1 MTCFRAGAWTISSG
15 RGATVLISVT
25 LHIRYSM
32 GWGAVA
38 AIRVTSVWILVVL
51 IMAVLMLAIPDGN
64 TLPATGISWLT
75 LVRNRPTVARP
86 VIDQWRTVADESERS
101 LPMSGVI
108 SPNHDAALS
117 RPTALARGYIFD
129 LDGTIYL
136 GNELLPG
143 ALRTIRHL
151 ASTGCEILFLSN
163 NPTRE
168 IADYVTRLNAFGIPA
183 DPDNILTTI
192 ETTTRWLLQHAPG
205 ATVFPISEQPL
216 KRSLTNAGIRISE
229 HAEEID
235 IVIASYDR
243 TFDYRKLQIA
253 FDAIAVHKRARLI
266 ATNPDRFCPFP
277 GGRGEPDA
285 AAIIGAVEGCTGIR
299 CEQVLGKPDPFML
312 AAALQRL
319 GLPASEC
326 VMVGDRLGTDIAMA
340 IGAGMD
346 SALVLT
352 GETTHE
358 MLAHCPAEAY
368 PTWVLERIDHLI
380 PETNS

>member
-1 MTCFRAGAWTISSG
+1 MACFVVNSG
-15 RGATVLISVT
+15 EQLALTD
-25 LHIRYSM
+25 IR
-32 GWGAVA
+32 
-38 AIRVTSVWILVVL
+38 L
-51 IMAVLMLAIPDGN
+51 
-64 TLPATGISWLT
+64 
-75 LVRNRPTVARP
+75 
-86 VIDQWRTVADESERS
+86 WRTVARARPGRDSS
-101 LPMSGVI
+101 ISISGVT
-108 SPNHDAALS
+108 SPNHDVMLT
-117 RPTALARGYIFD
+117 RPTKLARGYIFD

-136 GNELLPG
+136 GNDVLPG
-143 ALRTIRHL
+143 ALQTIRHL
-151 ASTGCEILFLSN
+151 AAAGCEVLFLSN

-168 IADYVTRLNAFGIPA
+168 INDYVIKLNAFGIPA
-183 DPDNILTTI
+183 HPGNILTTL
-192 ETTTRWLLQHAPG
+192 ETTTRWLRQHAPG
-205 ATVFPISEQPL
+205 ATVFPIGEEPL
-216 KRSLTNAGIRISE
+216 KRSLASAGIRMSE

-253 FDAIAVHKRARLI
+253 FDAIVVHKRARLI

-312 AAALQRL
+312 EAALQRL
-319 GLPASEC
+319 GLTASEC

-352 GETTHE
+352 GETTRE
-358 MLAHCPAEAY
+358 ILSRTSPAAH

-380 PETNS
+380 PEKAA